1 MSPHP
6 NQAIGFGP
14 YRIYPGQRL
23 VLEGDQPLRL
33 GRRAMDILLILLE
46 HAGNVVSKQ
55 QLIAQVWPK
64 SVVEDINLRVHMAAL
79 RKALGDG
86 QAGQRYIVTVAQRGY
101 SFVAPFSLASIEQ
114 HPDNEAHEPRRHN
127 LPVRRTRL
135 IGRQHLVDSL
145 VTHLARQRFIT
156 LVGPGGIGKTTVA
169 LRVAEQLIGHYRDGI
184 RLLDL
189 APLNDPAMIT
199 AHLATLLDLALH
211 DGEPMNSLATCLR
224 ERQMLLVID
233 NCEHLID
240 AIALLCEGILRGAPQ
255 VHILAT
261 SRESLRAEGEYVQ
274 RLESLDCPP
283 PTAVHDRAQA
293 LGFSALQLFTERA
306 MTAHEHFEL
315 NEANLAQAIE
325 ICQRLDGIPLAL
337 ELAAAQ
343 ISEAD
348 LSGLLSQLQGR
359 LPALIAGNQQR
370 HLTLRATLDW
380 SFNLLGHG
388 EQTCLRRL
396 GVFRG
401 SFTLESAAAVMGAQQ
416 ILPGEVMVAVTQ
428 LVAKSLLNV
437 EVGDE
442 EVFYRLLDTTRRYA
456 LEKLDHAAELG
467 ETRKRHAERC
477 LALMHQAQT
486 AWEHTPT
493 ALWIERYA
501 RCLEDLRAALDW
513 CLSGAGPTG
522 LAIELAAT
530 SAPLWQELSLLKEH
544 GVYVRRALALL
555 DAAAEPCPRLTIA
568 LKLALGSSCY
578 HAQGGT
584 AETVDAF
591 VSARTLAERYDDVA
605 GQLRAVSGHM
615 AVNLS
620 RGEYQAALA
629 QSEHFDRLGLHGD
642 AVLSLSTH
650 RLRVLA
656 LHFSGDQQQ
665 AREHAEQVIQR
676 MAQSGHLNRFTHG
689 FGVQYDQSVAALT
702 ILARILWLQGQ
713 PEQAW
718 RTARQ
723 ALDIA
728 IQINHGTSICYTLA
742 LSGCLIAHYN
752 GDTATAREL
761 LRMLLEQAQKHSV
774 VLFYNWARQYAQVIE
789 GAEGP
794 SLAGVGLVKEIMVTL
809 DGGFVDGAL
818 LARAESGAAG
828 WSTAE
833 ILRVRGEQ
841 LLITDFA
848 GVSGCHHEQA
858 RSPMGSSPGMQPCRR
873 EPARDGVRS
882 NNAEIRKAEQTL
894 LQALS
899 IAQSQG
905 ALAWELRSA
914 TSLAQLWKQQNRYH
928 QALDLLTPIYQ
939 RFTEGYATPD
949 LRKVRLLLD
958 ELRSQTQGACL
969 GHTPQIM

>member
-1 MSPHP
+1 LTLSAE
-6 NQAIGFGP
+6 QAMHFGP

-23 VLEGDQPLRL
+23 ILEGDQPVRL

-101 SFVAPFSLASIEQ
+101 SFVAPYSLESAGQ
-114 HPDNEAHEPRRHN
+114 QPDNADYEPRRHN

-135 IGRQHLVDSL
+135 IGRQHLVDS
-145 VTHLARQRFIT
+145 VVAHLARQRFIT

-189 APLNDPAMIT
+189 APLNDPAMIA
-199 AHLATLLDLALH
+199 AHLATLLDLSLH
-211 DGEPMNSLATCLR
+211 DGEPMNGLSSFLR

-240 AIALLCEGILRGAPQ
+240 AIALLCESILRGAPQ

-283 PTAVHDRAQA
+283 PIAVLDRAQA
-293 LGFSALQLFTERA
+293 LSFSALQLFVERA
-306 MTAHEHFEL
+306 MASHDSFEL
-315 NEANLAQAIE
+315 SDEDLPLAIE
-325 ICQRLDGIPLAL
+325 ICQRLDGIPLAI

-343 ISEAD
+343 VAD
-348 LSGLLSQLQGR
+348 LGIEGLLTQLQGSFR
-359 LPALIAGNQQR
+359 LLTQGSQTTLGR
-370 HLTLRATLDW
+370 HQTLRATLDW
-380 SFNLLGHG
+380 SFELLSAC

-396 GVFRG
+396 ALFRDG
-401 SFTLESAAAVMGAQQ
+401 FTLESAAAVIVGQHIEPNVVFAS
-416 ILPGEVMVAVTQ
+416 ITQ

-442 EVFYRLLDTTRRYA
+442 EVFYRLLDTTRSYA
-456 LEKLDHAAELG
+456 LEQLHLATELPD
-467 ETRKRHAERC
+467 TRRRHAERC
-477 LALMHQAQT
+477 LALMQQAQSD
-486 AWEHTPT
+486 WEQTPT
-493 ALWIERYA
+493 HLWIERYA
-501 RCLEDLRAALDW
+501 RGLEDIRAALEW
-513 CLSGAGPTG
+513 GLHANGPQM
-522 LAIELAAT
+522 LAIRLTA
-530 SAPLWQELSLLKEH
+530 SSMPLWQELSLLKEH

-555 DAAAEPCPRLTIA
+555 EAAPEPCPRLTMS

-578 HAQGGT
+578 HAQGGST
-584 AETVDAF
+584 ETIEAF
-591 VSARTLAERYDDVA
+591 VSARNLAERCDDIA

-615 AVNLS
+615 AVNLCC
-620 RGEYQAALA
+620 GNYQTALE
-629 QSEHFDRLGLHGD
+629 QTRTFDQLGVQGD
-642 AVLSLSTH
+642 ALLSLSTQ

-665 AREHAEQVIQR
+665 ARENAEQVIQR
-676 MAQSGHLNRFTHG
+676 MTQSGHLNRFTHG
-689 FGVQYDQSVAALT
+689 FGVQYDQSVASLT
-702 ILARILWLQGQ
+702 ILARILWLQGL

-742 LSGCLIAHYN
+742 LAGCLIAHYN
-752 GDTATAREL
+752 GDRSTAREL
-761 LRMLLEQAQKHSV
+761 VRLLLEQGQKHSV
-774 VLFYNWARQYAQVIE
+774 LLFYNWARQYAQVIE
-789 GAEGP
+789 GTEGP
-794 SLAGVGLVKEIMVTL
+794 LPVPSSSGLVKEIMLTL
-809 DGGFVDGAL
+809 DSGLVDEAL
-818 LARAESGAAG
+818 LARAESGTAG

-833 ILRVRGEQ
+833 ILRAQGDALLNDARPGEAETV
-841 LLITDFA
+841 LL
-848 GVSGCHHEQA
+848 
-858 RSPMGSSPGMQPCRR
+858 
-873 EPARDGVRS
+873 
-882 NNAEIRKAEQTL
+882 KAL
-894 LQALS
+894 AV
-899 IAQSQG
+899 AKAQG

-914 TSLAQLWKQQNRYH
+914 TSLAQLWQRQGHAPRAY
-928 QALDLLTPIYQ
+928 ALLAPIYG
-939 RFTEGYATPD
+939 RFTEGFATPD
-949 LRKVRLLLD
+949 LSKVRRLLD
-958 ELRSQTQGACL
+958 ELGGQLHA
-969 GHTPQIM
+969 

>member
-1 MSPHP
+1 LTLSPD
-6 NQAIGFGP
+6 QAVHFGP

-283 PTAVHDRAQA
+283 PIAVLDRAQT
-293 LGFSALQLFTERA
+293 LSFSALQLFVERA
-306 MTAHEHFEL
+306 MANHDSFEL
-315 NEANLAQAIE
+315 SDEELPLAIE
-325 ICQRLDGIPLAL
+325 ICQRLDGIPLAI

-343 ISEAD
+343 VAD
-348 LSGLLSQLQGR
+348 LGINGLLTQLQGSFR
-359 LPALIAGNQQR
+359 LLTQGSQATLGR
-370 HLTLRATLDW
+370 HQTLRATLDW
-380 SFNLLGHG
+380 SFELLSVC

-396 GVFRG
+396 GLFRG
-401 SFTLESAAAVMGAQQ
+401 GFTLESAAAV
-416 ILPGEVMVAVTQ
+416 IVGEHIEPNLVLASITQ

-442 EVFYRLLDTTRRYA
+442 EVFYRLLDTTRSYA
-456 LEKLDHAAELG
+456 LEKLHLAAEVSD
-467 ETRKRHAERC
+467 TRQRHAERC
-477 LALMHQAQT
+477 LALMQQAQDD
-486 AWEHTPT
+486 WEQTPT
-493 ALWIERYA
+493 HLWIERYA
-501 RCLEDLRAALDW
+501 RGLEDIRAALEW
-513 CLSGAGPTG
+513 GLHANGPQM
-522 LAIELAAT
+522 LAIRLTA
-530 SAPLWQELSLLKEH
+530 SSMPLWQELSLLKEH

-615 AVNLS
+615 AVNLCS
-620 RGEYQAALA
+620 GNYQMALE
-629 QSEHFDRLGLHGD
+629 QSQQFDRLGLHGD

-833 ILRVRGEQ
+833 ILRVRGEALVAEEN
-841 LLITDFA
+841 LLE
-848 GVSGCHHEQA
+848 VGCLGGRLREQA
-858 RSPMGSSPGMQPCRR
+858 RSHRG
-873 EPARDGVRS
+873 EAV
-882 NNAEIRKAEQTL
+882 L
-894 LQALS
+894 LEAL
-899 IAQSQG
+899 AVAKSQG

-914 TSLAQLWKQQNRYH
+914 TSLAQLWQRQGHAQQAYE
-928 QALDLLTPIYQ
+928 LLAPIYG
-939 RFTEGYATPD
+939 RFTEGFATPD
-949 LRKVRLLLD
+949 LTKVRRLLD
-958 ELRSQTQGACL
+958 ELAGQLHA
-969 GHTPQIM
+969 

>member
-1 MSPHP
+1 LTLPP
-6 NQAIGFGP
+6 EQALHFGP

-23 VLEGDQPLRL
+23 ILEGDQPVRL

-55 QLIAQVWPK
+55 QLIARVWPK
-64 SVVEDINLRVHMAAL
+64 SIVEDINLRVHMAAL

-101 SFVAPFSLASIEQ
+101 SFVAPYSLESAGQ
-114 HPDNEAHEPRRHN
+114 QPDNTVYEPRRHN

-135 IGRQHLVDSL
+135 IGRQHLVDSV

-169 LRVAEQLIGHYRDGI
+169 LRVAEQLIGDYRDGI

-199 AHLATLLDLALH
+199 AHLATLLDLSLH
-211 DGEPMNSLATCLR
+211 DAEPTNGLASFLR

-240 AIALLCEGILRGAPQ
+240 AIALLCESILRSAPQ

-283 PTAVHDRAQA
+283 PIAVLDRTQA
-293 LGFSALQLFTERA
+293 LSFSALQLFVERA
-306 MTAHEHFEL
+306 MASHDSFEL
-315 NEANLAQAIE
+315 SDEELPLAIE
-325 ICQRLDGIPLAL
+325 ICQRLDGIPLAI

-343 ISEAD
+343 VVD
-348 LSGLLSQLQGR
+348 LGIEGLLTQLQGSFR
-359 LPALIAGNQQR
+359 LLTQGSQTALGR
-370 HLTLRATLDW
+370 HQTLRATLDW
-380 SFNLLGHG
+380 SFELLSAC

-396 GVFRG
+396 GLFRDG
-401 SFTLESAAAVMGAQQ
+401 FTLESAAAVIVGQR
-416 ILPGEVMVAVTQ
+416 IEPNVVFGSITQ

-442 EVFYRLLDTTRRYA
+442 EVFYRLLDTTRSYA
-456 LEKLDHAAELG
+456 LEKLHLAAELP
-467 ETRKRHAERC
+467 ETRQRHAERC
-477 LALMHQAQT
+477 LALMQQAQT
-486 AWEHTPT
+486 DWEQTPT
-493 ALWIERYA
+493 HLWIERYA
-501 RCLEDLRAALDW
+501 RSLEDIRAALEW
-513 CLSGAGPTG
+513 GLHANGPQM
-522 LAIELAAT
+522 LAIRLTA
-530 SAPLWQELSLLKEH
+530 SSMPLWQELSLLKEH

-555 DAAAEPCPRLTIA
+555 DAATEPCPRLTLS

-578 HAQGGT
+578 HAQGGS
-584 AETVDAF
+584 AETIDAF
-591 VSARTLAERYDDVA
+591 VSAKALAERCEDVA

-615 AVNLS
+615 AVNLCC
-620 RGEYQAALA
+620 GNYQMALE
-629 QSEHFDRLGLHGD
+629 QTRTFDRLGLQGD
-642 AVLSLSTH
+642 ALLSLSTQ

-665 AREHAEQVIQR
+665 ARENAEQVIQR

-689 FGVQYDQSVAALT
+689 FGVQYDQSVASLT

-752 GDTATAREL
+752 GDSTTARDL
-761 LRMLLEQAQKHSV
+761 VRLLLEQAQKHSV
-774 VLFYNWARQYAQVIE
+774 LLFYNWARQYARVID
-789 GAEGP
+789 GAEAP
-794 SLAGVGLVKEIMVTL
+794 LPAQANSGLVKEIMVTL
-809 DGGFVDGAL
+809 DGGLVDEAL
-818 LARAESGAAG
+818 WVRAQSGAAG

-833 ILRVRGEQ
+833 ILRGRADA
-841 LLITDFA
+841 LLAD
-848 GVSGCHHEQA
+848 SRPSE
-858 RSPMGSSPGMQPCRR
+858 
-873 EPARDGVRS
+873 
-882 NNAEIRKAEQTL
+882 AEAVLLKALTV
-894 LQALS
+894 AK
-899 IAQSQG
+899 SQG

-914 TSLAQLWKQQNRYH
+914 TSLAQLWQRQGEVQRAYE
-928 QALDLLTPIYQ
+928 LLAPIYG
-939 RFTEGYATPD
+939 RFTEGFATPD
-949 LRKVRLLLD
+949 LTKVRRLLD
-958 ELRSQTQGACL
+958 ELSGQLHA
-969 GHTPQIM
+969 